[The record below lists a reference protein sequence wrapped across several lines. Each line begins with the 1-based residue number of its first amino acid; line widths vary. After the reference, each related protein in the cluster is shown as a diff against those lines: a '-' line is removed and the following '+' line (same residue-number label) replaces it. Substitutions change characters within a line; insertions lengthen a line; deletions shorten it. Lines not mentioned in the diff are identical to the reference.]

1 MGFPIDRIVLAHNAN
16 RTVPDFLA
24 TGELRPRPSVPTLAS
39 AMDVGNPSNLERLLW
54 LFPHAQALAAQL
66 QAQSVDDDAI
76 RARIRADHS
85 AFGETWC
92 PHTATAAEVYANL
105 PQAERLAHNWV
116 LVATAHPAK
125 FREIVEPLVGPVP
138 VPENLRALFELPSK
152 FVEIDPTLA
161 ALRSATDALTRSSVR
176 SIREQNRLILTIV
189 LVVLGI
195 GLLFFVA
202 RAWRLRSDRKKLH
215 QSIIAVG
222 IEALHNVLVPDGMG
236 ASMHVDYLL
245 LTSRGVLVIDLRD
258 LRGNIF
264 GGDQM
269 TEWTVMNGPA
279 RTTFQNPQHAL
290 YDRVAAVRQLAGDL
304 PVEGRVLF
312 TRSRQVSQGPAALDT
327 DGRFTAHGISARRI
341 REAAQSWVDRY
352 RESWTRLSDSVA
364 PSPLRPQRSF
374 LAEVFTA

>member
-1 MGFPIDRIVLAHNAN
+1 MVD
-16 RTVPDFLA
+16 
-24 TGELRPRPSVPTLAS
+24 
-39 AMDVGNPSNLERLLW
+39 
-54 LFPHAQALAAQL
+54 QALTQL
-66 QAQSVDDDAI
+66 D
-76 RARIRADHS
+76 
-85 AFGETWC
+85 T
-92 PHTATAAEVYANL
+92 
-105 PQAERLAHNWV
+105 
-116 LVATAHPAK
+116 
-125 FREIVEPLVGPVP
+125 
-138 VPENLRALFELPSK
+138 
-152 FVEIDPTLA
+152 
-161 ALRSATDALTRSSVR
+161 
-176 SIREQNRLILTIV
+176 EQNRLILTIA

-269 TEWTVMNGPA
+269 TDWTVMNGPV

-290 YDRVAAVRQLAGDL
+290 YDRVAAVRQLSGSL
-304 PVEGRVLF
+304 PVEGRVVF
-312 TRSRQVSQGPAALDT
+312 TDRGKFPKGLPRWTLMVDSLRTEFPTPDS
-327 DGRFTAHGISARRI
+327 
-341 REAAQSWVDRY
+341 EAAHSWVEQY
-352 RESWTRLSDSVA
+352 RDSWTLLSGSVA
-364 PSPLRPQRSF
+364 PSPLRPERSF